1 MRIIS
6 FSKGIIIA
14 ASTAFLMACGGG
26 GTADKLMGYQEKMM
40 SIIESNKGDLDK
52 AATELKAYVEAN
64 KADFQAAMKSMM
76 EEMKGKSAEEATAIQ
91 AKYAE
96 KAAEMEKRGEQLEK
110 DIPGLKDHAGIKEA
124 MGGLMAGM

>member
-14 ASTAFLMACGGG
+14 ASTAFLMACGGGG

-52 AATELKAYVEAN
+52 AATELKAFADAN
-64 KADFQAAMKSMM
+64 KAEF
-76 EEMKGKSAEEATAIQ
+76 
-91 AKYAE
+91 
-96 KAAEMEKRGEQLEK
+96 
-110 DIPGLKDHAGIKEA
+110 
-124 MGGLMAGM
+124 

>member
-52 AATELKAYVEAN
+52 AAVELKTFVDAN
-64 KADFQAAMKSMM
+64 KADFQAAMKSMA
-76 EEMKGKSAEEATAIQ
+76 EEMKGKSEEEAKALQ

-110 DIPGLKDHAGIKEA
+110 DIPGLKDHAGIKAA
-124 MGGLMAGM
+124 MAGLMDM

>member
-52 AATELKAYVEAN
+52 AATELKAFVEAN
-64 KADFQAAMKSMM
+64 KADFQAAMKAMG
-76 EEMKGKSAEEATAIQ
+76 EEMKGKSEEEAKAMQ

-96 KAAEMEKRGEQLEK
+96 KAAELEKRGEALEK

-124 MGGLMAGM
+124 MRGFMDM